1 MSPIP
6 IWKSTSQIYTQAGT
20 QDRRVDMSMIH
31 MSKHWML
38 NHNTALAA
46 THFTDSDAVEVIPVF
61 SKNGALPQI
70 GRAHV

>member
-1 MSPIP
+1 
-6 IWKSTSQIYTQAGT
+6 
-20 QDRRVDMSMIH
+20 MSMIH

-61 SKNGALPQI
+61 SKNGALP
-70 GRAHV
+70 